1 MRTKLLL
8 NKNIFFLSFFSERP
22 KTRDSVQRCNG
33 NIDNDDEDDDDVDD
47 DDTIEDHLDV
57 DDDGDEDGAVDKEEE
72 REAVVQS
79 EVIKRLKTFK
89 YQKFW
94 KF

>member
-1 MRTKLLL
+1 M
-8 NKNIFFLSFFSERP
+8 
-22 KTRDSVQRCNG
+22 RDSVQRCNG

-79 EVIKRLKTFK
+79 EVIKRFLKLLSAKSFGNFSWAGFFVPTGVG
-89 YQKFW
+89 YNARRCST
-94 KF
+94 